1 MLFLALFLFFILRCD
16 SLVWRENVRKGVKLA
31 KLQAGL
37 IEVLATSSTPGTSFT
52 FVGGKGGVGKT
63 SSSSA
68 LALASSDKSMR
79 TLLVS
84 TDPAHSLGDALATDL
99 PSGQVT
105 PIVTESNLWALELS
119 VDEAMDEFRD
129 LAKGLDAKSLSS
141 ALGVPRDIIDSF
153 GLDDLT
159 SIFTNPPPGI
169 DEIVALTKIFKYAR
183 ETDESGRPRF
193 DKIIVDTAPTGHT
206 LRLLQLPSFLGNLTG
221 QLIKFRSKIQGAIAS
236 FKSMFSGGE
245 ESPSDDKIGG
255 ILGRLEELQE
265 NMSMLKAT
273 LSDEEKT
280 QFLVVTIPTALA
292 VAESERLVKSLQES
306 GIKVAGL
313 LCNQVVAEEAGPQ
326 FLATRRE
333 GQQASMSTLQG
344 AALADSLE
352 ITEVPYVDTEVTGVY
367 GLRFFAD
374 LAHPPKART
383 ATNPIDSRKLTIFGG
398 KGGVGKT
405 TTAASWGVRLSDSGM
420 KTLVVST
427 DPAHS
432 LGDAVG
438 IPLNGQPTLL
448 DSAVD
453 GSGGELWALEVDP
466 KEALEEFRD
475 TIKSSLEGT
484 AVGTDSGGGG
494 FGASMGL
501 PDLKAELSDMLSSD
515 GLADTPG
522 ADEVVALTKVVSY
535 LQDGVQQ
542 PNGQTLRFDRV
553 VLDTAPTGHTLR
565 MLNLPEFLIQLVR
578 KVKKVREKAGAF
590 GGMMGG
596 GGGDDDSMAGAEAA
610 GAGEDKLTKFE
621 NRMEDLQVLLH
632 DAKSTEFCV
641 VTIPTEVA
649 VSETTRLLD
658 ALEKEEILVRRLVVN
673 QMVTAA
679 DAEGGEEAANTY
691 LDRLRAGQQRS
702 LQELSRFAA
711 AAGVEV
717 SKVPYYDMELRT
729 VYGLRMISSA
739 LSL

>member
-1 MLFLALFLFFILRCD
+1 MYITVIFILSLFLLQCK
-16 SLVWRENVRKGVKLA
+16 SLVWRGSRRNARTKLDA
-31 KLQAGL
+31 S
-37 IEVLATSSTPGTSFT
+37 LASLLNPPTSVGTSFM

-68 LALASSDKSMR
+68 IALSLSDKGLR

-119 VDEAMDEFRD
+119 VDDAMDEFRS
-129 LAKGLDAKSLSS
+129 LAKGLDAESLSA
-141 ALGVPRDIIDSF
+141 ALGVPREIIDNF

-159 SIFTNPPPGI
+159 SLFTNPPPGI

-183 ETDESGRPRF
+183 ETDVGGRPRF

-206 LRLLQLPSFLGNLTG
+206 LRLLQLPTFLGNLTS
-221 QLIKFRSKIQGAIAS
+221 QLIRFRSKIQGVISS
-236 FKSMFSGGE
+236 FKSMFGGAE
-245 ESPSDDKIGG
+245 ENPSDERIGG

-265 NMSMLKAT
+265 NMNTLKTT
-273 LSDEEKT
+273 LYDEEKT
-280 QFLVVTIPTALA
+280 QFLVVTIATSLA

-306 GIKVAGL
+306 GVNIAGV
-313 LCNQVVAEEAGPQ
+313 LCNQVVSDEAGSK
-326 FLATRRE
+326 FLASRRA
-333 GQQASMSTLQG
+333 GQQASMSVLKG

-352 ITEVPYVDTEVTGVY
+352 ITEVPYVDSEVTGVY

-438 IPLNGQPTLL
+438 AKLNGKPTLL
-448 DSAVD
+448 DRATD
-453 GSGGELWALEVDP
+453 GGGGEFWALEIDP
-466 KEALEEFRD
+466 KVAIDEFRCI
-475 TIKSSLEGT
+475 IKDSLDDSSKADEG
-484 AVGTDSGGGG
+484 AGS
-494 FGASMGL
+494 FGASVGL
-501 PDLKAELSDMLSSD
+501 PNLKAELSEMLSGD

-522 ADEVVALTKVVSY
+522 IDEVVALTKVISY
-535 LQDGVQQ
+535 LEDGIQL
-542 PNGQTLRFDRV
+542 PDGQTLRFDRV

-565 MLNLPEFLIQLVR
+565 MLNLPEFLIKFVK
-578 KVKKVREKAGAF
+578 KVKKIRDKAGAF
-590 GGMMGG
+590 GGMISSATEN
-596 GGGDDDSMAGAEAA
+596 DSGAD
-610 GAGEDKLTKFE
+610 DKLSKFE
-621 NRMEDLQVLLH
+621 KRMEELQGLLH
-632 DAKSTEFCV
+632 EPMSTEFCV

-658 ALEKEEILVRRLVVN
+658 KLEREGILVRRLVVN
-673 QMVTAA
+673 QMVTELH
-679 DAEGGEEAANTY
+679 AEGGEAEANAY
-691 LDRLRAGQQRS
+691 LDRLREGQRRS
-702 LQELSRFAA
+702 LQELGRVAA
-711 AAGVEV
+711 NAGVELL
-717 SKVPYYDMELRT
+717 KVPYYDMELRT

-739 LSL
+739 LSI